1 MKKNKISPPKI
12 FKLVLI
18 NISVNTLNTQML

>member
-18 NISVNTLNTQML
+18 NISVNMMNTHML